1 MDTRNSA
8 TLLKANSEAYEDAID
23 AIRFYACK
31 HPEWSV
37 ILKSIQNYVSSL
49 EASAGMHEPGL

>member
-1 MDTRNSA
+1 MDTHNSA
-8 TLLKANSEAYEDAID
+8 ILLKASSEAYEDAID

-37 ILKSIQNYVSSL
+37 ILKSIQAYVASL
-49 EASAGMHEPGL
+49 EANAGRHEPGL

>member
-1 MDTRNSA
+1 MATHNSA

-37 ILKSIQNYVSSL
+37 ILKSIQNYVTSL
-49 EASAGMHEPGL
+49 ESSVGRHEPGL